1 MEKINIKDGKMYV
14 QAEAFNGGKVLRIG
28 AHEGGWIVSI
38 SELEAMKF
46 HDNFLNSDKPSNEK
60 NGFRIVEGNRS
71 DKKSVVLG
79 VGRAQLLL
87 SMEDTNSILD
97 LIKRSSDTI
106 WNV

>member
-14 QAEAFNGGKVLRIG
+14 QAEAFKGVKVLRIG
-28 AHEGGWIVSI
+28 AYEGGWTVSI
-38 SELEAMKF
+38 SELEAIKF
-46 HDNFLNSDKPSNEK
+46 HDNFLNNDKASNEM
-60 NGFRIVEGNRS
+60 NGFYIVEGNRS
-71 DKKSVVLG
+71 DKKSVVLE